1 MSRQWDALVIGA
13 GPAGLRAASVIAESG
28 LEVVLVDEQAF
39 PGGQIYRHVTAP
51 GAEERFAEAADYRD
65 GTELVRRFRRSGAEY
80 LPETTVW
87 FLEQD
92 RILASRGG
100 EVLDLRA
107 RNVIIAVGAMERP
120 VPFRGWTLP
129 GVMNAGAGDILL
141 KTAGLLPETPVV
153 LAGSGPLLYLV
164 ASHLIR
170 KGHPLAA
177 VLDQTPPSNM
187 LKAAPHLPAGLL
199 GLDRKSVV

>member
-92 RILASRGG
+92 RILASRGE

-120 VPFRGWTLP
+120 VPFRGWALP
-129 GVMNAGAGDILL
+129 GVMNAGAGIYVAE
-141 KTAGLLPETPVV
+141 KGNVTPEE
-153 LAGSGPLLYLV
+153 
-164 ASHLIR
+164 
-170 KGHPLAA
+170 A
-177 VLDQTPPSNM
+177 VKRAEEVIDSKKA
-187 LKAAPHLPAGLL
+187 LKA
-199 GLDRKSVV
+199 LDDFIRITNAKGYFERDSRTHAAKV

>member
-1 MSRQWDALVIGA
+1 MGCPRHRRGSGR
-13 GPAGLRAASVIAESG
+13 LRAASVIAESG

-107 RNVIIAVGAMERP
+107 RNVIIAVGAMERRSP
-120 VPFRGWTLP
+120 SGLGRFP
-129 GVMNAGAGDILL
+129 G
-141 KTAGLLPETPVV
+141 
-153 LAGSGPLLYLV
+153 S
-164 ASHLIR
+164 
-170 KGHPLAA
+170 
-177 VLDQTPPSNM
+177 
-187 LKAAPHLPAGLL
+187 
-199 GLDRKSVV
+199 

>member
-92 RILASRGG
+92 RILASRGE

-129 GVMNAGAGDILL
+129 GVMNAGAG
-141 KTAGLLPETPVV
+141 TSSSRRRACF
-153 LAGSGPLLYLV
+153 
-164 ASHLIR
+164 R
-170 KGHPLAA
+170 KRRWCSRA
-177 VLDQTPPSNM
+177 
-187 LKAAPHLPAGLL
+187 AAPCSTLWRAI
-199 GLDRKSVV
+199 

>member
-92 RILASRGG
+92 RILASRGE

-107 RNVIIAVGAMERP
+107 RNVI
-120 VPFRGWTLP
+120 L
-129 GVMNAGAGDILL
+129 
-141 KTAGLLPETPVV
+141 
-153 LAGSGPLLYLV
+153 S
-164 ASHLIR
+164 LI
-170 KGHPLAA
+170 HI
-177 VLDQTPPSNM
+177 
-187 LKAAPHLPAGLL
+187 
-199 GLDRKSVV
+199 

>member
-92 RILASRGG
+92 RILASRGE

-120 VPFRGWTLP
+120 VPFRGWALP

-153 LAGSGPLLYLV
+153 LAGGP
-164 ASHLIR
+164 A
-170 KGHPLAA
+170 
-177 VLDQTPPSNM
+177 
-187 LKAAPHLPAGLL
+187 LPWRAI
-199 GLDRKSVV
+199 

>member
-65 GTELVRRFRRSGAEY
+65 GTERVRRFRRSGAEY

-92 RILASRGG
+92 RILASRMGAMAIQAIMEG
-100 EVLDLRA
+100 Q
-107 RNVIIAVGAMERP
+107 RNVMIGIQNNELVY
-120 VPFRGWTLP
+120 VPFSRAVRHNKSINRDYVNL
-129 GVMNAGAGDILL
+129 VKIL
-141 KTAGLLPETPVV
+141 
-153 LAGSGPLLYLV
+153 S
-164 ASHLIR
+164 
-170 KGHPLAA
+170 
-177 VLDQTPPSNM
+177 M
-187 LKAAPHLPAGLL
+187 
-199 GLDRKSVV
+199 